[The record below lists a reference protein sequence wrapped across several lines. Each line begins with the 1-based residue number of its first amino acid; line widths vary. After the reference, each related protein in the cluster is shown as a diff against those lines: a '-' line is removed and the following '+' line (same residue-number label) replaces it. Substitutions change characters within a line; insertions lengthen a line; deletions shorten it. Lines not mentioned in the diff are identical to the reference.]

1 MEREPRK
8 VLENIYAEKEYMD
21 KRVKEGIEKNRK
33 GDMKI
38 RITKDGKPLPGA
50 KIKITQT
57 THDFHYGANIF
68 MLDQFE
74 KEEKNQLYRKY
85 FAESFNMATL
95 PFYWNDLEPQPGKL
109 RFSKDSENIYR
120 RPNIELCM
128 EYCKENS
135 IEPKVHCLNYSN
147 FYPDWVTKDDVKE
160 EKRLLEKRFS
170 ELSKAYSDKIRL
182 WEVTNETYWCSN
194 LYHRPAFY
202 REDDFVEWSFWMAD
216 KYSLNKKLNS
226 TSCRNLVFQNPILL
240 YYDIRSLIRSRKRI
254 LCQNLYRVTINI

>member
-109 RFSKDSENIYR
+109 RFSKDSVNIYR

-226 TSCRNLVFQNPILL
+226 TSCRNLVFHKIPFCFIMIFVLSFAVERG
-240 YYDIRSLIRSRKRI
+240 YYVKI
-254 LCQNLYRVTINI
+254 YTG